1 MSGVRWADTSDEE
14 DHKDD
19 VEMPAPQVIIT
30 PVQVRLFIYIFMA
43 CLPALSVSAKSFLF
57 T

>member
-30 PVQVRLFIYIFMA
+30 PVQVRLYTCMSMV
-43 CLPALSVSAKSFLF
+43 CLPNRFVF